1 MTGCAVQPGMLA
13 FEWEFGVLFVVELC
27 LLPALFCVAGVT
39 FLSVTPTVL
48 VIVFMAAVA
57 VLFGFYLVYS
67 FFVTGL
73 TDSLFVFAFQREV
86 GITIMLEF
94 GFNPIARAVTVF
106 ALVAIAPIV
115 DIVQGVA
122 GIAVLRCLL
131 ISRVQVAAVTG
142 NFFVFSQ

>member
-1 MTGCAVQPGMLA
+1 MACCTVKLGMLA
-13 FEWEFGVLFVVELC
+13 FEWELGVLFMVELC
-27 LLPALFCVAGVT
+27 ILPAIFCMAGVT
-39 FLSVTPTVL
+39 FPSVTTTVL
-48 VIVFMAAVA
+48 VIVFMAVVA
-57 VLFGFYLVYS
+57 VLFGFYLVNS

-94 GFNPIARAVTVF
+94 GFNPIAWAMTVF
-106 ALVAIAPIV
+106 ALVSIAPIV

-122 GIAVLRCLL
+122 GITVLRCLL

-142 NFFVFSQ
+142 NFFVLSQ